1 MGCSKTLTIGPAA
14 TGQLPMDSACYDST
28 DQFILSVRGG
38 RVFKCD
44 ATTGAVLSQLDYS
57 GLAPSGGQ
65 IVYDAGIGKCYA
77 SAWNIGHYDQ
87 AAFSSVRNLYRIV
100 PGNLPS
106 VPPTVDLVT
115 PVANI
120 FGAFAG
126 STALESGIAYMK
138 NVSGEVYGVGWRQ
151 VAGVRWSGFRFAANN
166 LASFNFVNLGA
177 GEFAYPSFAYG
188 KVGGTNDV
196 IFWTAPDQATV
207 NSWDFTASASNAS
220 VVDATKGFLSL
231 EFANNKLFV
240 GEELQFIDI
249 YNASLVYQSTVNTA
263 RVAFNPVN
271 MRLNSNDN
279 LLYIAGGADNTV
291 IVLNP
296 ADNSFT
302 VKTGFDLPWDFVF
315 TPTKKFCVQQGTI
328 GLKEIT

>member
-1 MGCSKTLTIGPAA
+1 
-14 TGQLPMDSACYDST
+14 MDSACYDST

-87 AAFSSVRNLYRIV
+87 AAFASIRNLYRIV
-100 PGNLPS
+100 PGNTS
-106 VPPTVDLVT
+106 AAPTVDLVT
-115 PVANI
+115 PIANI

-166 LASFNFVNLGA
+166 LASFDFVNLGA

-220 VVDATKGFLSL
+220 IVDATKGFLSV

-240 GEELQFIDI
+240 GNEFEAIDV
-249 YNASLVYQSTVNTA
+249 YNTSLVYQTTLHTGLA
-263 RVAFNPVN
+263 DFNPVN
-271 MRLNSNDN
+271 MRLNSVDG
-279 LLYIAGGADNTV
+279 LIYVAGGAYQDPVTKSNV
-291 IVLNP
+291 VLTINP
-296 ADNSFT
+296 ATNALSAA
-302 VKTGFDLPWDFVF
+302 KTGFDLPWDFVF

-328 GLKEIT
+328 GLKEIV